1 MSLFTLAT
9 AAAQGSTSALLS
21 TYIPFIV
28 LMLFYVILFLP
39 GVGQRFQSYF
49 ITKDIE
55 QRLLVLEKYA
65 NEAKGTTERLLK
77 EKGAKDPKGLTE
89 RLAEIFVIDPVSVEP
104 TDIISRMRLLMRSG
118 QNKVKD
124 MIKLSVPKADPVTVS
139 KIEVSAEITNALNMV
154 YKVVRHYLLQ
164 AKKLNNFYLLFQ
176 LQMVVP
182 MLVKIAESYD
192 KAHKT
197 FVEGKPVGDSLGP
210 MVASRFLLN
219 SEKKWQVSDETIAGE
234 TYYEGRRLIVVK
246 AEGPMATV
254 GTPGEAVEKVV
265 EENKGRV
272 KRIITVD
279 AALKLE
285 GEKTGSIAE
294 GTGVAMGDPGPEK
307 IAIERVAVRYGIPID
322 ALIVKMGMDEAIIE
336 MRKEIY
342 DAVDPV
348 VEMTKQIIKE
358 RTEEGDTVVIVGV
371 GNTSG
376 VAQ

>member
-1 MSLFTLAT
+1 
-9 AAAQGSTSALLS
+9 
-21 TYIPFIV
+21 
-28 LMLFYVILFLP
+28 MLFYVILFLP